1 MKWEHIIM
9 TVLSTIFSEEEKRTL
24 YKWGGNSYEILSH
37 IEGESY
43 VLNNLEGKYGYN
55 ECFSPTNKKMFACQK
70 YEKVTPY
77 RIIRFYDFYLMDT
90 VEEKNI
96 WYRGRKDVNGN
107 WEYMCYSDS
116 LEEAFSFL

>member
-1 MKWEHIIM
+1 MIM
-9 TVLSTIFSEEEKRTL
+9 LSTLFSEEEKRTL
-24 YKWGGNSYEILSH
+24 YKWAGNSYEILSH

-43 VLNNLEGKYGYN
+43 ILNNLEGKYGYN
-55 ECFSPTNKKMFACQK
+55 ECFKPTNKKMFASQK
-70 YEKVTPY
+70 YEKITPY

-96 WYRGRKDVNGN
+96 WYRGRKDENGN